1 MSDAVLSRPATI
13 ASWFFQIAAAG
24 ILLSTLPFKFGAAPE
39 SVALFEAIGLEP
51 VGRIGTGVVELIA
64 AFLLLWP
71 RRAWLGAL
79 LSLGVMAG
87 AIVTHVFLIGI
98 VVHFDGA
105 SDGGALFAEAVAV
118 FVSSLAVLFLR
129 RQQLFAL
136 LDRVLK

>member
-1 MSDAVLSRPATI
+1 MPTPVLSRPAVI

-24 ILLSTLPFKFGAAPE
+24 ILLSTLPFKFGAVPE
-39 SVALFEAIGLEP
+39 SVALFESISLEP
-51 VGRIGTGVVELIA
+51 VGRIGSGVVELIA
-64 AFLLLWP
+64 AVLLLWP
-71 RRAWLGAL
+71 RRAWVGAL
-79 LSLGVMAG
+79 LSLAVMAG
-87 AIVTHVFLIGI
+87 AIVTHLFLIGI

-136 LDRVLK
+136 LDRLLK